1 MVAGRVFLADFGLD
15 EVESWTVRPE
25 DVEEEIQKLV
35 RAIQDAVSQ
44 LRDSRDRV
52 LQAVGEADARIF
64 DFHAHLI
71 EDPSALEAMSQWM
84 REERLSAE
92 AAVVRFTEAS
102 VQRFKA
108 LDPDD
113 LRSVGSDIQDSF
125 RRVRSSL
132 QRIEREGLRT
142 AHGEG
147 VVLVAENLTPSL
159 TTMLPRERVLAIV
172 TERGGKFSHGAVLV
186 RSLNIPTVIG
196 VRGISKDLSAGDEIL
211 VDGEEGTVEMRPD
224 ELRRRVFLEEK
235 QRYDELQAAM
245 ARYAH
250 REARTVDGER
260 IQILVN
266 VESLKELSTF
276 DPEICDGVGL
286 CRTEFIYQERRE
298 FPSEDEQ
305 VHIYVSILDT
315 LRGRPVVFRTLDV
328 GNDKRLPFFSMPE
341 EANPALGWRG
351 LRISLHWRDL
361 FLVQLRAL
369 LRAAAHGPAR
379 ILLPMVTTPEEVR
392 EVRDLLAQVES
403 DLEQEGVPF
412 GRRVPLGVMIEVPAA
427 IYGLPIYAP
436 WVDFLSI
443 GTNDLVQYLLAVDR
457 DNKWVASM
465 YEPYH
470 PVILRALDDI
480 LRTAADLE
488 LPISVCGEM
497 AGMVDSAL
505 VLAALGLR
513 SFSIAPR
520 FLPEIKLIVSQVKAA
535 ELSDLR
541 EAILQRSSPG
551 EVRVFLE
558 TLVEGLRI
566 AALENLGPRPGDDPL

>member
-1 MVAGRVFLADFGLD
+1 MVAGRVFLADIGLE
-15 EVESWTVRPE
+15 EVESWTVRSE

-35 RAIQDAVSQ
+35 RAIADAVAQ

-52 LQAVGEADARIF
+52 LHAAGEADARIF
-64 DFHAHLI
+64 DFHAHLL
-71 EDPSALEAMSQWM
+71 EDPSALEAMRAWI

-108 LDPDD
+108 LDPED
-113 LRSVGSDIQDSF
+113 LRSVGSDIQDAF

-142 AHGEG
+142 GPGEG
-147 VVLVAENLTPSL
+147 VILVAENLTPSL

-196 VRGISKDLSAGDEIL
+196 VRGIAKDLSAGDEIL
-211 VDGEEGTVEMRPD
+211 VDGEEGTIEMRPD
-224 ELRRRVFLEEK
+224 APRRRVFLEEK
-235 QRYDELQAAM
+235 QRYDDLQAAM
-245 ARYAH
+245 ARTAH
-250 REARTVDGER
+250 REARTKDGER

-266 VESLKELSTF
+266 IESLRELSTF
-276 DPEICDGVGL
+276 DPGICDGVGL

-305 VHIYVSILDT
+305 VHIYSSILET
-315 LRGRPVVFRTLDV
+315 MQGRPVVFRTLDV
-328 GNDKRLPFFSMPE
+328 GNDKRLPFFSMPQ

-369 LRAAAHGPAR
+369 LRAAANGPAR
-379 ILLPMVTTPEEVR
+379 ILLPMVTTPEEVH
-392 EVRDLLAQVES
+392 EVRALLAQVES

-412 GRRVPLGVMIEVPAA
+412 GRKVPLGVMIEVPAA
-427 IYGLPIYAP
+427 IYGLPLYAP
-436 WVDFLSI
+436 WVNFLSI

-480 LRTAADLE
+480 LRAAAEHD

-520 FLPEIKLIVSQVKAA
+520 FIPEIKLIVNQVKAS
-535 ELSDLR
+535 ELADLR
-541 EAILQRSSPG
+541 EAILARTTPG
-551 EVRVFLE
+551 DVRIFLE
-558 TLVEGLRI
+558 TLIEGLRI
-566 AALENLGPRPGDDPL
+566 AALEDLGPRSGDAPR